1 MSWTPDGPDPD
12 EPEPWAG
19 ADWNDDPLRRMG
31 RGLRPPRHRRLR
43 PLSPAEVEHRERVRM
58 RALSLL
64 GTLRPELH
72 DLDALGWGEALERV
86 CDAIIDLWIC
96 EECHE
101 QGSRCLCVDDEDEDE

>member
-1 MSWTPDGPDPD
+1 MTWSPDGRPDPD
-12 EPEPWAG
+12 EDEPWSAG
-19 ADWNDDPLRRMG
+19 EWSDDPMRAIRRS
-31 RGLRPPRHRRLR
+31 LRPRRRRTPR
-43 PLSPAEVEHRERVRM
+43 PLSPAEAAHREGVRM

-64 GTLRPELH
+64 GTLRPELR

-101 QGSRCLCVDDEDEDE
+101 QGSRCLCTVDEDEE